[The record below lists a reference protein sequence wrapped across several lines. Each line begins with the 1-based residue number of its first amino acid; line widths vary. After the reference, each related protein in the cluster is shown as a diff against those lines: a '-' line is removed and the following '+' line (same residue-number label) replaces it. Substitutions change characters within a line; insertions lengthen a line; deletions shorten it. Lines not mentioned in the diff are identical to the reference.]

1 MSGSRVFFLWIAG
14 SAVILL
20 LGATSLAVAQPRQPV
35 ADVAAGSH
43 TLWPGDREDPAVVL
57 GWFVSVDEHR
67 TDRMAIAYEFEHYF
81 RDRSDTHGETL
92 HWYAGLAGIRYAWPG
107 RRVTPFVQVLAGAVV
122 LRVHEQFPP
131 DVPSYVPRT
140 DVEKGLALQP
150 GGGVDIHLAERVAL
164 RLKADFMNF
173 GNLRLAA
180 GVAFGVGDRG
190 Q

>member
-1 MSGSRVFFLWIAG
+1 MNTVPTA
-14 SAVILL
+14 
-20 LGATSLAVAQPRQPV
+20 
-35 ADVAAGSH
+35 
-43 TLWPGDREDPAVVL
+43 WP
-57 GWFVSVDEHR
+57 
-67 TDRMAIAYEFEHYF
+67 IAYEFEHYF

-92 HWYAGLAGIRYAWPG
+92 HWYAGLAGIRHAWPG

-122 LRVHEQFPP
+122 LLRVHEQFPP

-180 GVAFGVGDRG
+180 GVAFDVGDRG